1 MTERKPIAES
11 SEWTFETLET
21 FEQELGRIAG
31 DYRLDTY
38 PNQVEIITAEQMM
51 DRYSSIGMP
60 LGYHHWSLGKQFLNT
75 EQKYRRGHMG
85 LAYELVINSNPCI
98 AYLMEENTLA
108 MQALV
113 IAHACFGH
121 NSFFKGNYLFKTWT
135 DASAIVNYL
144 LFAKNYIAECEER
157 YGLDATES
165 LLDSCH
171 ALMNYGVDRFRR
183 PRSISAEDER
193 RRQIEREDFLQQ
205 QVNDLWRTVPKK
217 ERPKDRKWPRFPKE
231 PQENLLYF
239 IEKNAPLLEPWEREI
254 VRIVRKIAQYF
265 YPQRQTK
272 VMNEGWAT
280 FWHYTLLN
288 SLYDEGLVSD
298 GFMLEI
304 LQSHTNVIYQPDFA
318 SPYFSGVNPYTLG
331 FAVFSDIRRICK
343 SPTEE
348 DRLYFPDLAGTD
360 WLEAVHHGME
370 NFKDE
375 SFILQYLSPAVIRDL
390 KLFSIVD
397 DDREKEI
404 EVAAIHD
411 DQGYQRLREELSDQY
426 NLSKQEPNIQ
436 VYEVDLRGNRSIT
449 LRHIQRDRVP
459 LDPDDAKAV
468 MKHLH
473 TLWRFDVYLES
484 TQDGKVT
491 CSYAC
496 DDDTVRRVSDEAV
509 A

>member
-411 DQGYQRLREELSDQY
+411 DQGYQRLREELSDHY